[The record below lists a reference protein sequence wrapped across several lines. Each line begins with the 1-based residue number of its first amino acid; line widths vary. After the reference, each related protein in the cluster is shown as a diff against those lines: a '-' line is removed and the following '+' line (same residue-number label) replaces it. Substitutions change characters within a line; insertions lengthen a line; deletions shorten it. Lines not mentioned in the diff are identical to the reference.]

1 MLDKRLLTNISK
13 GTAAWAVTTAI
24 IATPALLMGPNHAQ
38 SYLFGCATMG
48 TYVPLLMLAGTKFRG
63 ARDVA
68 GLYVTMYDGARDK
81 ILNVFK
87 TPYIKTK

>member
-68 GLYVTMYDGARDK
+68 DLYITIYDICRDRMRDMLSK
-81 ILNVFK
+81 IK
-87 TPYIKTK
+87 